1 MTNNYLPKNAGDYP
15 KTSAARTFMVETA
28 NKYVNEY
35 TEALGKLTREDKLQ
49 KKVLSIQQNMAGNC
63 AGFAAMAWNRDTWE
77 RQIEMRERQLSQS
90 SDILQQYTESME
102 NLTPDERFAFI
113 LYAHTNWFLHHNLI
127 NQHLDKLTK
136 AMESGQ
142 PEKAFEPKIILGTI
156 YAILREWRAWWQE
169 NGTLAFDRWTYED
182 SPWEEADNA

>member
-1 MTNNYLPKNAGDYP
+1 
-15 KTSAARTFMVETA
+15 MVETA

-49 KKVLSIQQNMAGNC
+49 KKVLSIQQHMAQHC
-63 AGFAAMAWNRDTWE
+63 ATFAAMGFNGPTWE
-77 RQIEMRERQLSQS
+77 LQIETRVRQLNQG
-90 SDILQQYTESME
+90 SDILTQYDKALEPLPT
-102 NLTPDERFAFI
+102 DERFAFI
-113 LYAHTNWFLHHNLI
+113 LYAHANWFLHHNLI

-169 NGTLAFDRWTYED
+169 NGTFPFDRWTYED
-182 SPWEEADNA
+182 SPWEEADKA

>member
-49 KKVLSIQQNMAGNC
+49 KKVLSIQQNMAKRC
-63 AGFAAMAWNRDTWE
+63 ASFAAIGFDGATWE
-77 RQIEMRERQLSQS
+77 LQIEIRERQLTQS
-90 SDILQQYTESME
+90 SDILQQYGEALK
-102 NLTPDERFAFI
+102 NLPSDERFAFI
-113 LYAHTNWFLHHNLI
+113 QYAHANWFLHHNLI
-127 NQHLDKLTK
+127 HQNLDKLNQS
-136 AMESGQ
+136 MESGH